1 MAEISNNEY
10 IHVLNTMDPCGQSDI
25 IRRYIDEANDYAT
38 HNVATL
44 EHLLEHGDAHTLIQ
58 ILEGILN
65 DGTIPFDVAFCRLII
80 ILSYIQLHVS
90 FATECI
96 VFFAYFLVGSCF
108 PFVRPHIKFIYED
121 PSYCGYGLL
130 RYLVETYFP
139 NLNDNRCIKFKYNV
153 KKATRG
159 ILSVLEQYL

>member
-25 IRRYIDEANDYAT
+25 IARYIEEANDYAT

-130 RYLVETYFP
+130 RYLGRVQMTLFWKVHF
-139 NLNDNRCIKFKYNV
+139 IF
-153 KKATRG
+153 
-159 ILSVLEQYL
+159 